1 MTSSPRSRPNQ
12 PRLTRR
18 SWMRKTGRSSERRKS
33 ASGTSGSGATA
44 AGKKP
49 PAATGLVARL
59 PQRTC
64 VACRTTRA
72 KRELVRVV
80 RSPAGELSVDLR
92 GKAPGRGAYLDPD
105 EGCLER
111 GITEGALARALETP
125 IDAITADRL
134 RVELAAVAK
143 TKET

>member
-1 MTSSPRSRPNQ
+1 MKRTARSSVARRSEPSAGKPRGAPPPGRAPRSGGP
-12 PRLTRR
+12 
-18 SWMRKTGRSSERRKS
+18 E
-33 ASGTSGSGATA
+33 
-44 AGKKP
+44 
-49 PAATGLVARL
+49 
-59 PQRTC
+59 RTC

-80 RSPAGELSVDLR
+80 RSPAGELSVDAR
-92 GKAPGRGAYLDPD
+92 GKAPGRGAYLDPV

-111 GITEGALARALETP
+111 GLTEGALARALETP